1 MKSSTPCEGVGYIER
16 VSITDEIREAC
27 AAVAKRARLV
37 RMNEAAI
44 EQYALSLPLERA
56 FAPAID
62 WTTHYRGDEAGTAA
76 FFVVLDSINFGSGYF
91 PHLRKRLGMSGY
103 FTVASALKDEFER
116 GGVMPAE
123 RLAEIS
129 AEECR
134 IIFAQDSENSAAM
147 ELMALFAV
155 ALNDLGRLLLA
166 KYEGK
171 AGELIQAA
179 AGSAERLIDLL
190 AEMPF
195 FCDVSSYE
203 NSAVPFHKR
212 AQLLGADLSLALQ
225 GKRLGEFNDLDRL
238 TIFADNLVP
247 HVLRIDGVLNYADEL
262 AARIDR
268 EELIVAGSME
278 EVEIRACGLHAVE
291 LMKAALFRAGRPV
304 TAMGLDYVLWNRG
317 QEKYYKNIKRRH
329 RARSV
334 YY

>member
-1 MKSSTPCEGVGYIER
+1 MGYIGH
-16 VSITDEIREAC
+16 VSITDQIREAC
-27 AAVAKRARLV
+27 AAVAGRARFV
-37 RMNEAAI
+37 RVNDAAI
-44 EQYALSLPLERA
+44 ERYGLSLPLERA
-56 FAPAID
+56 IAPAVD
-62 WTTHYRGDEAGTAA
+62 GTTHYRGDEAGTAA

-91 PHLRKRLGMSGY
+91 PHLRKRPGMSGY
-103 FTVASALKDEFER
+103 FTVASSLKDEFER
-116 GGVMPAE
+116 RGPMPAE

-129 AEECR
+129 AEDCR
-134 IIFAQDSENSAAM
+134 TLFAQDSQNSAAM

-166 KYEGK
+166 KYGGK
-171 AGELIQAA
+171 AAELIQAA
-179 AGSAERLIDLL
+179 GGSAERLIDLL

-203 NSAVPFHKR
+203 NSAVPFYKR

-225 GKRLGEFNDLDRL
+225 GKGLGAFDDLHRL

-247 HVLRIDGVLNYADEL
+247 HVLRIDGVLNYSTEL

-268 EELIVAGSME
+268 EELIVAGSAE

-291 LMKAALFRAGRPV
+291 LIKAALLRAGRPV
-304 TAMGLDYVLWNRG
+304 TAVGLDYILWNRG
-317 QEKYYKNIKRRH
+317 QEKYYKSIKPRH

>member
-1 MKSSTPCEGVGYIER
+1 M
-16 VSITDEIREAC
+16 
-27 AAVAKRARLV
+27 VAGRARFV
-37 RMNEAAI
+37 RVNEAAI
-44 EQYALSLPLERA
+44 EQYAISLPLEKA
-56 FAPAID
+56 IAPSVD

-91 PHLRKRLGMSGY
+91 PHLRKRPGMSGY
-103 FTVASALKDEFER
+103 FTVASSLKDEFER

-123 RLAEIS
+123 RLAEMT

-134 IIFAQDSENSAAM
+134 RMFGQEAGNDAAM

-155 ALNDLGRLLLA
+155 ALNDLGCLLLA
-166 KYEGK
+166 KYRGDVC
-171 AGELIQAA
+171 ELIEAA
-179 AGSAERLIDLL
+179 RGSAERLVDLL
-190 AEMPF
+190 AEMRF
-195 FCDVSSYE
+195 FRDVSAYE
-203 NSAVPFHKR
+203 EMVVPLYKR
-212 AQLLGADLSLALQ
+212 AQLLAADLSLALE
-225 GKRLGEFNDLDRL
+225 GKGLGAFHDLQRL

-262 AARIDR
+262 ANRIDC
-268 EELIVAGSME
+268 EELIVAGSAE

-291 LMKAALFRAGRPV
+291 LMKAALLRGGRPV

-317 QEKYYKNIKRRH
+317 QEKYYKSIKPRH